1 MDHPKPRPFYA
12 LPFLTSSCDLR
23 YTFLFFSV
31 SPNPMPWLIYR
42 GRLGI
47 DKVFW
52 CWWYEW
58 GKGGSKARHVGDKCF
73 VEAWRNPGQKDG
85 TLFSRCLPGN
95 WLVSYECES
104 PSRQRLSN
112 KKSQGTNKTHVNW
125 ESRWMPF
132 DSLRGFSEFLKSS
145 GACQGPCPGLIA
157 YWLWWWRTKQTWV
170 QGSNSN
176 IHYCVNGAHASTK
189 KWLTVW
195 NWDWAGS
202 LAWSGNTSTPFK
214 SQPLPPTWDKP
225 WIILKSGI

>member
-1 MDHPKPRPFYA
+1 MDHPKPRPLYA

-23 YTFLFFSV
+23 YAFLFFLV

-42 GRLGI
+42 GRLRI
-47 DKVFW
+47 DRVFR

-58 GKGGSKARHVGDKCF
+58 GKGGSKAGHVGVKCF

-85 TLFSRCLPGN
+85 ALFSRCLPGK
-95 WLVSYECES
+95 S

-112 KKSQGTNKTHVNW
+112 KKCQGTKKTHVNW

-132 DSLRGFSEFLKSS
+132 DTLRGLSEFLKSS

-157 YWLWWWRTKQTWV
+157 YQLWWWRTRQRV

-176 IHYCVNGAHASTK
+176 THYCVTGAHASTK
-189 KWLTVW
+189 KWLIVW
-195 NWDWAGS
+195 NWDWTGN
-202 LAWSGNTSTPFK
+202 LTWSGNTSKPFR
-214 SQPLPPTWDKP
+214 SQPLLPTWDRP
-225 WIILKSGI
+225 WIILKSGISSKKLT